1 MSIISEALRKAEKE
15 KKKSDSSLSFS
26 SKNTHHHKTP
36 KRKKLNLWILLLFLL
51 GIALLSQIKY
61 KNIKIEKWAKKIMP
75 QSRNHIKIV
84 PKVPRGEV
92 TTPLTEAPKQ
102 EERISFVLSGI
113 LFDKKDA
120 LAIINGE
127 LVREGESVEEA
138 TVMEIG
144 PKEVKLRYGEETITL
159 KLP

>member
-1 MSIISEALRKAEKE
+1 MSIISDALIKAEKE
-15 KKKSDSSLSFS
+15 KKKPGSPLSLPL
-26 SKNTHHHKTP
+26 KNTHHHKTP
-36 KRKKLNLWILLLFLL
+36 KGKKINLWILLLFLL
-51 GIALLSQIKY
+51 GIALLSQAKY

-84 PKVPRGEV
+84 SKVPPTEV
-92 TTPLTEAPKQ
+92 TTPLAEAPKQ

-144 PKEVKLRYGEETITL
+144 PKQVKLRYGEETITL